1 MLDIERQAAER
12 RIAYRI
18 RDLVPILG
26 WSELAIRREIE
37 RGTIPAR
44 RWGRRIV
51 ILRDEL
57 ETFLQ
62 QLPKCGDLD

>member
-12 RIAYRI
+12 RIVYRI

-62 QLPKCGDLD
+62 QLPKCDELL

>member
-1 MLDIERQAAER
+1 MLDMEHRPVER
-12 RIAYRI
+12 RIAYRV

-51 ILRDEL
+51 ILRDEF

-62 QLPKCGDLD
+62 ELPTM

>member
-12 RIAYRI
+12 RIAYRV

-62 QLPKCGDLD
+62 QLPKCDEIL

>member
-1 MLDIERQAAER
+1 MLDMDSRPAER
-12 RIAYRI
+12 RIAYRV

-62 QLPKCGDLD
+62 DLPTM

>member
-1 MLDIERQAAER
+1 MLGIERQAAER
-12 RIAYRI
+12 RIAYRV

-62 QLPKCGDLD
+62 QLPKCDELL